1 MPNNSKSL
9 WHAVKIARNLGES
22 EIPENMLLN
31 DQPVNCGDIAECF
44 AEFFDKKV
52 GNIVNSVVVNPRVYN
67 GKRKIHAENSMF
79 MTRNSIL
86 E

>member
-9 WHAVKIARNLGES
+9 WHAVKIAKNLGES

-52 GNIVNSVVVNPRVYN
+52 GDIVNSVVVNPRVYSLAQFVN
-67 GKRKIHAENSMF
+67 RHLFPVS
-79 MTRNSIL
+79 R
-86 E
+86 